1 MLNLEQRAGATKQG
15 TPEWYAARCGKITA
29 SCFGKV
35 MTPGRSKTATWGQ
48 TAISYMYEVLG
59 ERLTGKPADIINSK
73 YLEWGHV
80 HEPTARSLYG
90 WVRGKVI
97 QLVPFV
103 VHPTLP
109 NVGGSP
115 DGYVGEDGLAEI
127 KCPFTARNHLETI
140 HANEIVDKDYQWQC
154 QGNLWVTGRKWLDFI
169 SFHPDFPEELQI
181 HVIRVERDE
190 DMIQELAD
198 RVERFD
204 QQIEGKL
211 AKIRKNIVHGTITS
225 EVPAEQ

>member
-1 MLNLEQRAGATKQG
+1 MLNAEQRDGATKQG

-35 MTPGRSKTATWGQ
+35 MTAGRSKTAAWGQ
-48 TAISYMYEVLG
+48 TAISYMFEVLG
-59 ERLTGKPADIINSK
+59 ERMTGKPADQINSK
-73 YLEWGHV
+73 YLDWGHI

-103 VHPTLP
+103 VHPALP

-127 KCPFTARNHLETI
+127 KCPFTVRNHLETI
-140 HANEIVDKDYQWQC
+140 YENEIVDRDYQWQC

-169 SFHPDFPEELQI
+169 SFHPDVPEDLQLHI
-181 HVIRVERDE
+181 IRVERDE
-190 DMIQELAD
+190 DMIEELAE
-198 RVERFD
+198 RVAHFD
-204 QQIEGKL
+204 QQIEARL
-211 AKIRKNIVHGTITS
+211 TKIRKNVLNGDMS
-225 EVPAEQ
+225 AEAQVSQ